1 MNFTCWLKG
10 GWYPMF
16 LPWNTGWCRRP
27 LSSFLLQG
35 PTDTHTHIHTQT
47 KSDGGTPAA
56 THADTHARAAGV
68 KQPGMRVES
77 RGRLESWMGYKRQRE
92 KEKQGEGPEGSSLY
106 FVRDRGKQSIWPP
119 TSSPRG
125 HFLIAP
131 VPNPDDEEAWE
142 VMRAV
147 FFLDRESRIWIFTLP
162 CLLFFFLSLHCIP
175 G

>member
-1 MNFTCWLKG
+1 MISDVSSVEYRLMSSPLFIVSV
-10 GWYPMF
+10 
-16 LPWNTGWCRRP
+16 TGSNR
-27 LSSFLLQG
+27 
-35 PTDTHTHIHTQT
+35 HTHIHSQT

-77 RGRLESWMGYKRQRE
+77 SHGDVWNPEWVRKDRE

-119 TSSPRG
+119 SSPRG

-131 VPNPDDEEAWE
+131 VPNPDDEGA
-142 VMRAV
+142 
-147 FFLDRESRIWIFTLP
+147 
-162 CLLFFFLSLHCIP
+162 
-175 G
+175 

>member
-1 MNFTCWLKG
+1 
-10 GWYPMF
+10 MF

-27 LSSFLLQG
+27 FSSFLLQG
-35 PTDTHTHIHTQT
+35 PTDTHIHTQT

-77 RGRLESWMGYKRQRE
+77 SHGDVWNPEWVRKDRE

-119 TSSPRG
+119 SSPRG

-131 VPNPDDEEAWE
+131 VPNPDDEGAWE
-142 VMRAV
+142 VMRADFWTERV
-147 FFLDRESRIWIFTLP
+147 EYGFLL
-162 CLLFFFLSLHCIP
+162 CLVYFFFLCIAFP
-175 G
+175 VNHHHNEIRAVALVLGDF